1 MKIPPWQWCMGMK
14 PWAARLRLGLLAG
27 LVGLAAPVLALAQAP
42 SPAPAMK
49 LRVVGGLAALN
60 QFTGHELPFWTRE
73 LPRLSGGRYSAE
85 IVPFDRAGIRGQ
97 ELLSMV
103 RLGTVP
109 FGTLLVSVSSPKDA
123 ELAAPD
129 LAGLN
134 PDIAS
139 MRRSVAAYRPRLQAL
154 LRERHG
160 AELLAVYV
168 YPAQVLFCNT
178 PLASL
183 GGLRGRK
190 VRTASVSQSDW
201 VEALG
206 GQAMNVPFA
215 DVVPNVRAGN
225 LDCAITGTMSGN
237 TVGLQEHTTHL
248 HTMAISWGMS
258 VFVAHGATWRALPQD
273 LRSLLQQ
280 ELPKLEAA
288 IWDEAARDTAEG
300 IACNA
305 GEASCKRGKPGQ
317 MTVVRPG
324 PADELLRRELLAQT
338 VLPRW
343 LQRCG
348 PGCAAHWN
356 QSMAPA
362 LGIEAR
368 PR

>member
-1 MKIPPWQWCMGMK
+1 
-14 PWAARLRLGLLAG
+14 
-27 LVGLAAPVLALAQAP
+27 
-42 SPAPAMK
+42 
-49 LRVVGGLAALN
+49 
-60 QFTGHELPFWTRE
+60 
-73 LPRLSGGRYSAE
+73 
-85 IVPFDRAGIRGQ
+85 
-97 ELLSMV
+97 
-103 RLGTVP
+103 
-109 FGTLLVSVSSPKDA
+109 
-123 ELAAPD
+123 
-129 LAGLN
+129 
-134 PDIAS
+134 
-139 MRRSVAAYRPRLQAL
+139 MRRSVAAFRPRLQAL

-190 VRTASVSQSDW
+190 VRASSVSQADW

-206 GQAMNVPFA
+206 GQPVNMPFA
-215 DVVPNVRAGN
+215 DVVANMRTGN

-237 TVGLQEHTTHL
+237 TVGLQEITTHL

-273 LRSLLQQ
+273 LRTLLQR
-280 ELPKLEAA
+280 ELPKLENA

-305 GEASCKRGKPGQ
+305 GESSCKRGKPGH

-324 PADELLRRELLAQT
+324 SADEVLRRDLLTQS

-343 LQRCG
+343 VQRCG
-348 PGCAAHWN
+348 PACATSWN
-356 QSMAPA
+356 QVMAPV
-362 LGIEAR
+362 LGVEAHAR
-368 PR
+368 

>member
-1 MKIPPWQWCMGMK
+1 
-14 PWAARLRLGLLAG
+14 
-27 LVGLAAPVLALAQAP
+27 
-42 SPAPAMK
+42 
-49 LRVVGGLAALN
+49 VVGGLSGVN
-60 QFTGHELPFWTRE
+60 QSNNHELPFWTQE

-109 FGTLLVSVSSPKDA
+109 FGTLLVGLSSPKDA

-134 PDIAS
+134 PDIAT

-160 AELLAVYV
+160 AELLAVYI

-190 VRTASVSQSDW
+190 VRTSGISQSDW
-201 VEALG
+201 VDALG
-206 GQAMNVPFA
+206 AQAMNTPFA
-215 DVVPNVRAGN
+215 DMVTNMRTGN

-237 TVGLQEHTTHL
+237 TVGLHEYTTHL

-273 LRSLLQQ
+273 LRSLLLQ
-280 ELPKLEAA
+280 ELPKLESA

-300 IACNA
+300 VACNL
-305 GEASCKRGKPGQ
+305 GEPSCKRGKPGH
-317 MTVVRPG
+317 MTLVRAG
-324 PADELLRRELLAQT
+324 AADDVLRRDLLTQT

-348 PGCAAHWN
+348 PACASNWN
-356 QSMAPA
+356 QIMAPV
-362 LGIEAR
+362 LGIEAHLR
-368 PR
+368 

>member
-1 MKIPPWQWCMGMK
+1 MTTMQRFMRLLPGTALAWVLGAALPAA
-14 PWAARLRLGLLAG
+14 WAQP
-27 LVGLAAPVLALAQAP
+27 APV
-42 SPAPAMK
+42 K
-49 LRVVGGLAALN
+49 LRVVGGLAALS
-60 QFTGHELPFWTRE
+60 QFTRHEAPFWTTE
-73 LPRLSGGRYSAE
+73 LPRLSSGRYSAE

-109 FGTLLVSVSSPKDA
+109 FGTLLVSLSSPKDA

-134 PDIAS
+134 PDIAT
-139 MRRSVAAYRPRLQAL
+139 MRRSVAAFRPRLQAL

-190 VRTASVSQSDW
+190 VRASSVSQADW

-206 GQAMNVPFA
+206 GQPVNLPFA
-215 DVVPNVRAGN
+215 DLVANMRAGN

-237 TVGLQEHTTHL
+237 TVGLQEITTHL

-258 VFVAHGATWRALPQD
+258 VFVAHGSTWRALPQD
-273 LRSLLQQ
+273 LRTLLQR
-280 ELPKLEAA
+280 ELPKLENA

-305 GEASCKRGKPGQ
+305 GDSSCKGGKPGR

-324 PADELLRRELLAQT
+324 SADEVLRRDLLTQS

-348 PGCAAHWN
+348 PACATSWN
-356 QSMAPA
+356 QVMAPV
-362 LGIEAR
+362 LGVEAHAR
-368 PR
+368 